1 MMTKAKNKAILNLA
15 KSIFKNAKKN
25 KKTNFINTYCTWE
38 NYNII
43 SDGFRML
50 ATTASLDE
58 IATENIMINSIT
70 GIVEGS
76 ERLPNTA
83 YLPNVDELRNAIET
97 INTEGK
103 QKEIQIVFS
112 DICTLNAYWL
122 YEALQA
128 VTATEFKYLDARHQ
142 IMLEDNESRYIIMP
156 IGQLKIEK
164 KGKRTYKTWVNSKP
178 TDSPFIYVDN
188 NGTISIIDPTTSI
201 IEAQTE
207 PATETA

>member
-1 MMTKAKNKAILNLA
+1 MKKDIAILKVV

-25 KKTNFINTYCTWE
+25 KKTNYINTYCTWE

-43 SDGFRML
+43 SDSFRIL

-58 IATENIMINSIT
+58 IATENVMINGIT
-70 GIVEGS
+70 GIVHGS

-83 YLPNVDELRNAIET
+83 YLPNVDELTNAIET
-97 INTEGK
+97 INEEGK

-112 DICTLNAYWL
+112 DIVTLNAYWL
-122 YEALQA
+122 AEALQA
-128 VTATEFKYLDARHQ
+128 IETKQFKYLDARHQ
-142 IMLEDNESRYIIMP
+142 IMIEDNESRFVIMP
-156 IGQLKIEK
+156 IAQIRFEK

-178 TDSPFIYVDN
+178 TDSPFIYVDD
-188 NGTISIIDPTTSI
+188 NGTISIIDPTHSI

-207 PATETA
+207 PATATA

>member
-1 MMTKAKNKAILNLA
+1 MKKDAAILKIV

-25 KKTNFINTYCTWE
+25 KKTDFINTYCTWE

-43 SDGFRML
+43 SDSFRIL

-58 IATENIMINSIT
+58 IATENVMINGIT
-70 GIVEGS
+70 GIVHGS

-97 INTEGK
+97 INAEGK

-112 DICTLNAYWL
+112 DIVTLNAYWL
-122 YEALQA
+122 AEALQA
-128 VTATEFKYLDARHQ
+128 IETKEFKYLDARHQ
-142 IMLEDNESRYIIMP
+142 IMIEDNESRFVIMP
-156 IGQLKIEK
+156 IAQLRIEK

-178 TDSPFIYVDN
+178 TDNPFIYVDG

-201 IEAQTE
+201 IEAQT
-207 PATETA
+207 A

>member
-1 MMTKAKNKAILNLA
+1 MKKNTALLKLV

-58 IATENIMINSIT
+58 IATENAMINSIT
-70 GIVEGS
+70 GIVHGS

-97 INTEGK
+97 IDAEGK

-112 DICTLNAYWL
+112 DIVTLNAYWL

-128 VTATEFKYLDARHQ
+128 ITTTEFKYLDARHQ
-142 IMLEDNESRYIIMP
+142 IMIEDNESRYIIMP
-156 IGQLKIEK
+156 IAQIRLEK
-164 KGKRTYKTWVNSKP
+164 KGKKTFKTWTNSKP
-178 TDSPFIYVDN
+178 TDSPFIYVDD